1 MCEDKTAIITVL
13 MIGLGIIFAP
23 SSYRFFSNKTPPQPP
38 SSCNMTIAKN
48 RNFHNYYGIIGM
60 TNHFTADP
68 AQECQA
74 SIIYQPTLPQM
85 ILKPDHSAS
94 SFMTLA
100 ELGTG
105 KTLLRCEYLRSLSS
119 NDYLKL
125 TILDKQ
131 VTQYLDRFVHEM
143 DGETKNYLVDWS
155 ENEFAQLLLSTLVTN
170 FIDSYDTHKHNGTD
184 LSLAEKINLIT
195 IICYYYNGLG
205 TSQLEKF
212 VNWFLNKGLWS
223 QYKADGEHVQQ
234 SKHHNQQ
241 LLNHLIGDLNKFS
254 ILNKNSERLG
264 LLLIILEGEGF
275 QNRAIAKHLYG
286 EHFKDLVE
294 FSSFIKTY
302 FKKTP
307 VFVIDGIDQN
317 VHFVGNEN
325 RDSFESFCRSSVS
338 PSILSMVMANH
349 FYLSLFYPKIH
360 GVNIKDFIARK
371 DKFPIHTI
379 SWSTKS
385 LINYADYVLQE
396 MNKNANDTR
405 CKAFPDFKILVNY
418 ADKRNAEV
426 INKIPTPRAL
436 HRFIAEL
443 IPEMNND
450 ANNVVEPFE
459 ATFENVDTAYK
470 NSFESFETK
479 TNG

>member
-1 MCEDKTAIITVL
+1 
-13 MIGLGIIFAP
+13 
-23 SSYRFFSNKTPPQPP
+23 
-38 SSCNMTIAKN
+38 MTIATN

-100 ELGTG
+100 EYGTG

-119 NDYLKL
+119 NEYLKL
-125 TILDKQ
+125 TILDKL
-131 VTQYLDRFVHEM
+131 VTQYLDRFIQKMIEGKK
-143 DGETKNYLVDWS
+143 DCQKENCLVDWS

-170 FIDSYDTHKHNGTD
+170 FIDSYDTHKHNGPD
-184 LSLAEKINLIT
+184 LSLDEKINLIT

-212 VNWFLNKGLWS
+212 VNWFLNKDLWS
-223 QYKADGEHVQQ
+223 HYKADGEHVQPY
-234 SKHHNQQ
+234 KHHNQQ
-241 LLNHLIGDLNKFS
+241 LLNHLIVDLNKFS

-349 FYLSLFYPKIH
+349 FYLSLFYPKID
-360 GVNIKDFIARK
+360 GVNIKDVITRK

-379 SWSTKS
+379 SWNTKS

-396 MNKNANDTR
+396 MNKNAKKTR
-405 CKAFPDFKILVNY
+405 CKVFPDFKILVNY
-418 ADKRNAEV
+418 SDERNAEI

-459 ATFENVDTAYK
+459 ATFENVDNAYK

-479 TNG
+479 TNE

>member
-1 MCEDKTAIITVL
+1 MNGLSIVTLSSSIGKIIL
-13 MIGLGIIFAP
+13 LGIVALTILSPFLNNQIP
-23 SSYRFFSNKTPPQPP
+23 SSRDMKTDEKQNFST
-38 SSCNMTIAKN
+38 
-48 RNFHNYYGIIGM
+48 YYSMID
-60 TNHFTADP
+60 TENHFTTTRAD
-68 AQECQA
+68 ECGTR
-74 SIIYQPTLPQM
+74 IICQSVLPQM

-360 GVNIKDFIARK
+360 GVNIKDVITRK

-379 SWSTKS
+379 SWNTKS

-418 ADKRNAEV
+418 SDKRNAEIV
-426 INKIPTPRAL
+426 NKIPTPRVLHFFMQAL
-436 HRFIAEL
+436 MR
-443 IPEMNND
+443 EMNGD
-450 ANNVVEPFE
+450 ASNAVEPFE
-459 ATFENVDTAYK
+459 ATFENVDNAYK
-470 NSFESFETK
+470 QALKSSENET
-479 TNG
+479 NR